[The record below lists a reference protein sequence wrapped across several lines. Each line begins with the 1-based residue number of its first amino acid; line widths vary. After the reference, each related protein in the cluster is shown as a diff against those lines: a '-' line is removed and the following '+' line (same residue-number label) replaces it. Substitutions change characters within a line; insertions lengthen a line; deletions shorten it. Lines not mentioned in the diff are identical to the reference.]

1 MIGIGIERIDYTKG
15 IPERLQALDRFF
27 ERFPEYRER
36 LTYIQVG
43 VPSRGHI
50 PSLPRRRR
58 GDRLPGRANQLEM
71 EHVALAPADLFQAP
85 FLDGGN
91 GGPAPHGRFLHR
103 QLAARRDEP
112 GRQGVCRQQNG

>member
-15 IPERLQALDRFF
+15 IPERLQGLDRFF
-27 ERFPEYRER
+27 DVSPKIAPP
-36 LTYIQVG
+36 TYIQVG

-50 PSLPRRRR
+50 PTY
-58 GDRLPGRANQLEM
+58 RAVDEEIDCLVERINWKWSTVQ
-71 EHVALAPADLFQAP
+71 VAAPHLFQTP

-91 GGPAPHGRFLHR
+91 GRPALHGRFLYR

-112 GRQGVCRQQNG
+112 GRQGVCRQQDG